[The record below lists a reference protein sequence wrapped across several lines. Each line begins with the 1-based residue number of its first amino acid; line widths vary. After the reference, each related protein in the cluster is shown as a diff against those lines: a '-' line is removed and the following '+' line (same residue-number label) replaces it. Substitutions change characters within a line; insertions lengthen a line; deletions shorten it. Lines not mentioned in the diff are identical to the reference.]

1 MGSTRK
7 VSNLWNRRQS
17 LFPNYKV
24 SDSDFNRRP
33 SDIAYPLAKESCV
46 KTWNSMQDLS
56 RDIYDIYAEYEDE
69 DNDTAGYSFSK
80 QFSPAKKNYVININV
95 GGKPYQI
102 AYKMAAKYPK
112 TRIGRL
118 ATYTDH
124 NMKLDLCDDYTVTNN
139 EYFFDRDPD
148 VFHSIFNF
156 YRTGVL
162 WIRDELCPRNFL
174 EEINYWG
181 VRIKNTHR
189 CCRISFEER
198 QDELN
203 DQLKIQRELEA
214 EVEIEEN
221 EELFHDMFMGQE
233 RRAIWNLMEKPFS
246 SVKAKLMALASSLF
260 VLISL
265 VAMTLNTVDEMQ
277 YRTATGQLS
286 GKTYWEYVESMCIAF
301 FTMEYLLRLVST
313 PDLKSFSRSVLNTVD
328 LIAILPQYL
337 QAFLEFFDNEENYM
351 KHEADIQAV
360 GQVGK
365 LGQVLRIMRLM
376 RIFRILKLAR
386 HSTGLRAFGFTLRQ
400 CYQQVGCLFLFIAMG
415 IFSFSAMVYT
425 VEHDMPQTNF
435 TSIPHAWWWAAVS
448 ISTVGYGDIY
458 PETILGRIFAFICI
472 AFGIILNGLPI
483 SILFNKFSDYY
494 SKLKSNQYTA
504 STKKRGK
511 NPQLQNTQQHRE
523 HVLCVMAAPAGK
535 MVGVG
540 EESSSDDEEA
550 LRRCQEAVWETRGQP
565 SKGESLGFS
574 LCYRVVVAAHEHDG
588 NELQVTQGFRTH
600 VAKKLGNLLDSCI
613 TEMQTEASSRVEST
627 HRDDD
632 GDNDGGFRLFSTSVP
647 GQTADESPAPVRRR
661 PVPSSSDSDSEME
674 TRLKEAAVSIKD
686 LLPSSM
692 FSEELHCSENTKKKK
707 KKKKKEAEESHVVQ
721 NNERD
726 LEEDEC
732 NVVKKKKK
740 RKENGE
746 DCTASPQRNGE
757 QEVKRKKKK
766 KREGSAEE
774 TLN

>member
-1 MGSTRK
+1 MGSTTMAR
-7 VSNLWNRRQS
+7 NLWSRRQS

-24 SDSDFNRRP
+24 AGPNDDRRTSVDSMLP
-33 SDIAYPLAKESCV
+33 ISKESCV
-46 KTWNSMQDLS
+46 KTWNSMQELS

-69 DNDTAGYSFSK
+69 EDDTSPHPFSK
-80 QFSPAKKNYVININV
+80 QVSPAKKNYMININV
-95 GGKPYQI
+95 GGKLYQI
-102 AYKMAAKYPK
+102 TYRMAAKYPK

-124 NMKLDLCDDYTVTNN
+124 NMKLDLCDDYTVKNN

-162 WIRDELCPRNFL
+162 WIKDELCPRNYL

-203 DQLKIQRELEA
+203 EQLKIQRELEA

-221 EELFHDMFMGQE
+221 EELFQDMFMGQK
-233 RRAIWNLMEKPFS
+233 RRVIWNLMEKPFS
-246 SVKAKLMALASSLF
+246 SVLAKLMAVASSLF

-265 VAMTLNTVDEMQ
+265 VAMTLNTVKEMQ
-277 YRTATGQLS
+277 YKSHDGQLS
-286 GKTYWEYVESMCIAF
+286 GKTYGEYVESTCIAF

-313 PDLKSFSRSVLNTVD
+313 PDLRAFCRSVLNTVD
-328 LIAILPQYL
+328 LIAILPQHL
-337 QAFLEFFDNEENYM
+337 QLILEFFDNEKNDM
-351 KHEADIQAV
+351 KHEADMQAV

-448 ISTVGYGDIY
+448 ISTVGYGDVY
-458 PETILGRIFAFICI
+458 PETVLGRFFAFICI
-472 AFGIILNGLPI
+472 SFGIILNGLPI

-494 SKLKSNQYTA
+494 SKLKSNEYTA
-504 STKKRGK
+504 NMKKRGK
-511 NPQLQNTQQHRE
+511 LMFAERMVRKLKSLKPLAAEDRRIEAEEKKIRE
-523 HVLCVMAAPAGK
+523 
-535 MVGVG
+535 
-540 EESSSDDEEA
+540 
-550 LRRCQEAVWETRGQP
+550 QE
-565 SKGESLGFS
+565 L
-574 LCYRVVVAAHEHDG
+574 L
-588 NELQVTQGFRTH
+588 
-600 VAKKLGNLLDSCI
+600 AKKLEEVANLPQLDC
-613 TEMQTEASSRVEST
+613 
-627 HRDDD
+627 
-632 GDNDGGFRLFSTSVP
+632 
-647 GQTADESPAPVRRR
+647 
-661 PVPSSSDSDSEME
+661 
-674 TRLKEAAVSIKD
+674 
-686 LLPSSM
+686 
-692 FSEELHCSENTKKKK
+692 KK
-707 KKKKKEAEESHVVQ
+707 
-721 NNERD
+721 
-726 LEEDEC
+726 L
-732 NVVKKKKK
+732 
-740 RKENGE
+740 
-746 DCTASPQRNGE
+746 
-757 QEVKRKKKK
+757 
-766 KREGSAEE
+766 
-774 TLN
+774 